1 MPFEDY
7 EEKLPK
13 NILDNVK
20 SAVGEDADKELV
32 EKVLQRVHKEY
43 KDAIAVPGENVGV
56 ISAESIG
63 EPGTQMTL
71 NTFHFAGVA
80 EMNVTTGLPRLI
92 EVLDAR
98 KTLSS
103 RSMTV
108 YLNEPY
114 NEGENVQEAADKI
127 RETLLED
134 IADEIELDM
143 SDRTLEI
150 HLDTDRIEALGKT
163 PKDISKRLKRS
174 SRGYSMKVTGNKIT
188 FSPGKKG
195 DSVEEVFKLKEKIKG
210 VRVAGLKGI
219 EQVLIV
225 KKDGEF
231 VMMTS
236 GSNLKRVLK
245 KSFVDETR
253 TYSNDIYE
261 IEKQFGIEATRKM
274 IVNEIVNVVE
284 EQGID
289 VDDRHIMLVAD
300 TMTTSGELQG
310 INRYGIVKEKQSVLA
325 RASFETPIKHLIGA
339 GMHGE
344 YDPLTSVVENVMI
357 NQPVPSGSGLIS
369 LKVSHKQEEQ

>member
-1 MPFEDY
+1 MGFEDY
-7 EEKLPK
+7 EDKLPQS
-13 NILDNVK
+13 ILNNVK
-20 SAVGEDADKELV
+20 KTLDEDADETFTDKVL
-32 EKVLQRVHKEY
+32 EKVYKEY
-43 KDAIAVPGENVGV
+43 KEAVAVPGENVGV

-103 RSMTV
+103 ESMTV

-114 NEGENVQEAADKI
+114 CDGENVQEAADKI

-134 IADEIELDM
+134 LSEEIELDM
-143 SDRTLEI
+143 ADRTLTI
-150 HLDTDRIEALGKT
+150 HLDMERLNTLGKSV
-163 PKDISKRLKRS
+163 KDVSKRLKRS
-174 SRGYSMKVTGNKIT
+174 SRGYSMNIEGDTIR
-188 FSPGKKG
+188 FAPGKKG
-195 DSVEEVFKLKEKIKG
+195 DSIEEVFKLKEKLKG
-210 VRVAGLKGI
+210 VRVAGLKSI
-219 EQVLIV
+219 EQVLVV
-225 KKDGEF
+225 KRDGEF
-231 VMMTS
+231 IMITS
-236 GSNLKRVLK
+236 GTNLKRVIK
-245 KSFVDETR
+245 KDFVDETR

-261 IEKQFGIEATRKM
+261 IEKQFGIEATRRM
-274 IVNEIVNVVE
+274 IVNEIISVIE

-289 VDDRHIMLVAD
+289 VDPRHIMLVAD

-325 RASFETPIKHLIGA
+325 RASFETPIRHLIGA

-344 YDPLTSVVENVMI
+344 YDPLNSVVENVMI

-369 LKVSHKQEEQ
+369 LKVSHKEKQ

>member
-1 MPFEDY
+1 MSFEDY

-43 KDAIAVPGENVGV
+43 KDAVAVPGENVGV

-150 HLDTDRIEALGKT
+150 YLDTDRIEVLGKT

-174 SRGYSMKVTGNKIT
+174 SRGYSMNVTGDKIK

-195 DSVEEVFKLKEKIKG
+195 DSVEEVFKLKEKLKG

-219 EQVLIV
+219 DQVLVV

-231 VMMTS
+231 IMMTS
-236 GSNLKRVLK
+236 GSNLKRVIK

-289 VDDRHIMLVAD
+289 LDDRHIMLVAD

-325 RASFETPIKHLIGA
+325 RASFETPIKHLTGA

-369 LKVSHKQEEQ
+369 LKVSHKQKEQ